1 MTGVQHNVKKCGG
14 SNING
19 TELWYRIYSTDES
32 GGSFSNFL
40 TSWSSNGSQDGC
52 TTQIW
57 QNTSQTI
64 NVLNGLSNGTYY
76 LEVYGKGWGTEDFYD
91 NNSSNNYKA
100 TFRVGSFTSADG
112 DWGTAT
118 NWSNNSLVR
127 E

>member
-1 MTGVQHNVKKCGG
+1 MLKSVVVQILMVPNYGIGFTQQMNLEVH
-14 SNING
+14 
-19 TELWYRIYSTDES
+19 
-32 GGSFSNFL
+32 FQNFL
-40 TSWSSNGSQDGC
+40 TSWSSNGMQDGC

-100 TFRVGSFTSADG
+100 TS
-112 DWGTAT
+112 
-118 NWSNNSLVR
+118 
-127 E
+127 